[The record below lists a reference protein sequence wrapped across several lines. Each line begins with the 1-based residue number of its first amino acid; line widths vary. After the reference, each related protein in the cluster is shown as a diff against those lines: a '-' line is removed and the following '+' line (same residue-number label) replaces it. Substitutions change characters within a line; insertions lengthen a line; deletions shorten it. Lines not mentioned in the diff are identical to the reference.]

1 MMSQRIRHLSKGST
15 IRIQKKTDFLSFA
28 RPAPHKGHCTAYAS
42 VNMAAPTG
50 NSLRCLGYA
59 RQWFCFRR
67 NRFIIVPN
75 RRHSVSESGVLSLLN
90 KRGILKDA
98 FPDTAGQ
105 LQLPMLLES
114 GCQTVYCGFDPTAE
128 SLHVGNLLAIIGLL
142 HFRSAGHNAIA
153 LIGGATARIGDPS
166 GKATERE
173 PLSEKSIEQNT
184 RGIRDC
190 LERIFTN
197 HELYSPRNSKKPLGT
212 VNILNNASWYRG
224 RDVVEFL
231 STVGRH
237 FRMGTLLSRHSV
249 QSRLKSAEGMNL
261 TEFSYQIFQAYDF
274 YHLNQHHDCR
284 IQLGGTD
291 QLGNLM
297 SGYEFIHKV
306 TEQQVFGLTIP
317 LVTTSTGDKLGK
329 TAGNAVWLNRDKT
342 SPFELYQYFVRQL
355 DSNAQRQTKHSK
367 LLAGQIDFH
376 CETRIRNTPACQRL
390 RVVVTVLAEQP
401 SQAPPCSQG
410 VPLYLKLFTFL
421 PLPEIEHI
429 MDQHGREPEK
439 RGAQKRLAAEVT
451 KLVHGKEG
459 LESAKRCTN
468 ALYQGSLDALE
479 KMTDEELQEL
489 FREAPFYELLLEPGT
504 SVLDMC
510 RKASA
515 IPDGARGCTNA
526 LYQGSLD
533 ALEKMTDEELQE
545 LFREAPFYELLL
557 EPGTSVLDMCRKA
570 SAIPDGA
577 RGYQMIT
584 DGGVWLNHARVTS
597 PEQVLIPG
605 QHILNNG
612 LTLIRIGKK
621 NFYIVKWLRL

>member
-1 MMSQRIRHLSKGST
+1 
-15 IRIQKKTDFLSFA
+15 
-28 RPAPHKGHCTAYAS
+28 
-42 VNMAAPTG
+42 MAAPTG
-50 NSLRCLGYA
+50 SSLRYVGYA
-59 RQWFCFRR
+59 RQWFCFRQ
-67 NRFIIVPN
+67 NRFFIVPN
-75 RRHSVSESGVLSLLN
+75 RSHSVSESGVLSLLS

-114 GCQTVYCGFDPTAE
+114 GSQTVYCGFDPTAE

-153 LIGGATARIGDPS
+153 LIGGATAQIGDPS
-166 GKATERE
+166 GKARERE
-173 PLSEKSIEQNT
+173 PLSEKSIETNT

-190 LERIFTN
+190 LERVFTN

-212 VNILNNASWYRG
+212 VNILNNATWYRG

-249 QSRLKSAEGMNL
+249 QSRLKSAEGMSL

-274 YHLNQHHDCR
+274 YHLNQHYDCR

-297 SGYEFIHKV
+297 SGYELIHKV

-329 TAGNAVWLNRDKT
+329 TAGNAVWLNREKT

-355 DSNAQRQTKHSK
+355 DSNAER
-367 LLAGQIDFH
+367 
-376 CETRIRNTPACQRL
+376 
-390 RVVVTVLAEQP
+390 
-401 SQAPPCSQG
+401 
-410 VPLYLKLFTFL
+410 YLKLFTFL

-515 IPDGARGCTNA
+515 IPDGARG
-526 LYQGSLD
+526 
-533 ALEKMTDEELQE
+533 
-545 LFREAPFYELLL
+545 
-557 EPGTSVLDMCRKA
+557 
-570 SAIPDGA
+570 
-577 RGYQMIT
+577 YQMIT